1 MLNGKTIPQP
11 PSLFVMKNPSFGDV
25 VTWHQDP
32 AHFRTQRRDFLRV
45 GVLGGLGLTLGD
57 LLRTTARADLKHYDS
72 KEGKAKSIIHIT
84 LGGGMAAQESWDPK
98 PEAPLEYRG
107 PLGVAK
113 TCLPGIAFSENLSHT
128 AKIADKLTVIR
139 SMTGREADHG
149 RATYTMF
156 TGYRMSPAIKHP
168 SAGSIISHEFG
179 SRNGLP
185 AYIGVPNVHPD
196 AGTGYLSAKY
206 AGFGIGGDPGKGDF
220 KVRDLTL
227 MPHVDE
233 ARFTRRRD
241 LRLAVEDH
249 FRSLDTQSDA
259 LGAMDEF
266 YQQAYTLISSPS
278 ARDAFDLSKEP
289 SKLAE
294 TYGKNEAGGRLLLA
308 RRLVESGVRM
318 VNVSY
323 GGWDHHA
330 GIADNIRKQLPPLD
344 QALAALITDLDQR
357 GLLDSTIVMVTSEF
371 GRTPK
376 INATAGRDHFAR
388 VFSCMVAGGGFTR
401 GQIFGSTDAT
411 ATEPESNPVAVED
424 LMTTVY
430 NQMGI
435 NADKEL
441 MAPGGRP
448 MEIVDGGR
456 VVKEILT

>member
-1 MLNGKTIPQP
+1 MKIPT
-11 PSLFVMKNPSFGDV
+11 FGDI
-25 VTWHQDP
+25 VTWQQDP
-32 AHFRTQRRDFLRV
+32 AHFRTPRRSFLRV

-113 TCLPGIAFSENLSHT
+113 TCLPGVAFSENLSHT
-128 AKIADKLTVIR
+128 ARVADKMTVIR

-156 TGYRMSPAIKHP
+156 TGYRMSPALKHP
-168 SAGSIISHEFG
+168 AAGAIISHEFG
-179 SRNGLP
+179 SRHGLP

-233 ARFTRRRD
+233 SRFTRRRD

-249 FRSLDTQSDA
+249 FRSLDTKSDA

-266 YQQAYTLISSPS
+266 YQQAYTLISSAS

-289 SKLAE
+289 AKLAE

-401 GQIFGSTDAT
+401 GQIFGATDAT

-430 NQMGI
+430 HQMGI

-456 VVKEILT
+456 IVKEILT